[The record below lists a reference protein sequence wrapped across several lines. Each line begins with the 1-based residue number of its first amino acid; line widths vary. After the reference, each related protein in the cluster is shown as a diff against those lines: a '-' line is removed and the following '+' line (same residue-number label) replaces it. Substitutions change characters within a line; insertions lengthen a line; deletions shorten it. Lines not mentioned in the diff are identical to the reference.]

1 MACGLDNWVMLHW
14 QCGLGELRMHTWQ
27 HGLDNWATFP
37 WWCGFGDL
45 GMQTWQHRL
54 HHWARRLHNLAK
66 LELVDW

>member
-1 MACGLDNWVMLHW
+1 
-14 QCGLGELRMHTWQ
+14 
-27 HGLDNWATFP
+27 
-37 WWCGFGDL
+37 L